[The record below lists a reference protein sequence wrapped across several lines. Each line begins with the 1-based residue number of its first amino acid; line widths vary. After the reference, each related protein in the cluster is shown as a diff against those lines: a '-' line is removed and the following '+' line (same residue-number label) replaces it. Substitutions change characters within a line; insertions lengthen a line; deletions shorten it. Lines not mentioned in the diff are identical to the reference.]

1 MKEYFA
7 NMSISRMLLGL
18 FLGFAIG
25 LVVWLVGMGLD
36 YVLTAWETR

>member
-7 NMSISRMLLGL
+7 KGSIKRMLTGL
-18 FLGFAIG
+18 FLGLAIA
-25 LVVWLVGMGLD
+25 VFVWLGGLALD